1 MLVRRTLES
10 GGRTLRVH
18 GKLRALDERSSL
30 FIHTS
35 ELRQLPTGRMA
46 STSLFADEAVRQHKL
61 AAADTWVHREQQL
74 QTEAEI
80 AASAY
85 KDEALAAALASRD
98 RQRRARALDELLP
111 GLYPVTGFQHQILLQ
126 TEHQRDVTKPWC
138 AELDRRE
145 RAAAAA
151 RWKSVREPQSRRVV
165 RRGEDRGPDK
175 GGSAHERARE

>member
-1 MLVRRTLES
+1 
-10 GGRTLRVH
+10 
-18 GKLRALDERSSL
+18 
-30 FIHTS
+30 
-35 ELRQLPTGRMA
+35 MA
-46 STSLFADEAVRQHKL
+46 SVSARSPPRPLFADEAVRQHKL
-61 AAADTWVHREQQL
+61 AAADTWIHRERHL

-151 RWKSVREPQSRRVV
+151 RWKSVRASKSLRRSPRRRSRL
-165 RRGEDRGPDK
+165 
-175 GGSAHERARE
+175 

>member
-1 MLVRRTLES
+1 
-10 GGRTLRVH
+10 
-18 GKLRALDERSSL
+18 
-30 FIHTS
+30 
-35 ELRQLPTGRMA
+35 MA

-111 GLYPVTGFQHQILLQ
+111 GLHPITKFQHQILLQ
-126 TEHQRDVTKPWC
+126 TEHQRGHVKPMA
-138 AELDRRE
+138 AEFDRRE
-145 RAAAAA
+145 RAAAATRWQQSANLKAAESFAEAKIAALTREVLLSSA
-151 RWKSVREPQSRRVV
+151 R
-165 RRGEDRGPDK
+165 
-175 GGSAHERARE
+175 GSSTGVAWDIY

>member
-1 MLVRRTLES
+1 
-10 GGRTLRVH
+10 
-18 GKLRALDERSSL
+18 
-30 FIHTS
+30 
-35 ELRQLPTGRMA
+35 MA
-46 STSLFADEAVRQHKL
+46 LFADEAIRQHKL
-61 AAADTWVHREQQL
+61 AAAYTWAHREQQL

-151 RWKSVREPQSRRVV
+151 RWKSVRDLKADESFAEAKIAALTREVLLTSA
-165 RRGEDRGPDK
+165 RGSSTGVAWDIY
-175 GGSAHERARE
+175 